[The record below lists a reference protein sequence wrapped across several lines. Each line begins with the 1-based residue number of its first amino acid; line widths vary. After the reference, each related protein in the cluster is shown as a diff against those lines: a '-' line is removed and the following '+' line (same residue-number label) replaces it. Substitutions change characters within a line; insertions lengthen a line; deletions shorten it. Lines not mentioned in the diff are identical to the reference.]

1 MHDFL
6 AEPQTAAFWLGLLE
20 IIGINIVLSGDNA
33 VVIALAARQL
43 PTARR
48 RMAVVAGA
56 GGAVALRV
64 VLTAFAT
71 NLLQLA
77 WVKTVGGL
85 LLLWIAVKLLLPDAQ
100 ENDGPA
106 ASDNFWQ
113 AVRII
118 LVADL
123 VMSLDNVIGIAA
135 AAHGSITLLV
145 LGLAVSVPLIMFSS
159 TLILVWMERMP
170 WIVTAGGA
178 LLGWVGGT
186 TIAAD
191 PAWVAAVGGREWL
204 ETLAGWAGVAL
215 VFGGARWVRLRRMIR
230 PSRAA

>member
-43 PTARR
+43 QPAQR

-64 VLTAFAT
+64 ALTLFAT

-85 LLLWIAVKLLLPDAQ
+85 LLLWIASKLKGRASCSRALA
-100 ENDGPA
+100 GRAWHGRRA
-106 ASDNFWQ
+106 ASSD
-113 AVRII
+113 
-118 LVADL
+118 
-123 VMSLDNVIGIAA
+123 
-135 AAHGSITLLV
+135 
-145 LGLAVSVPLIMFSS
+145 
-159 TLILVWMERMP
+159 
-170 WIVTAGGA
+170 
-178 LLGWVGGT
+178 
-186 TIAAD
+186 
-191 PAWVAAVGGREWL
+191 
-204 ETLAGWAGVAL
+204 
-215 VFGGARWVRLRRMIR
+215 
-230 PSRAA
+230 

>member
-43 PTARR
+43 QPAQR

-64 VLTAFAT
+64 ALTLFAT

-85 LLLWIAVKLLLPDAQ
+85 LLLWIAVKLILPDEQAD
-100 ENDGPA
+100 EGPA
-106 ASDNFWQ
+106 ASENFWQ

-118 LVADL
+118 LMADL

-159 TLILVWMERMP
+159 TLILLWMERMP

-178 LLGWVGGT
+178 LLGWVGAT
-186 TIAAD
+186 TIATD
-191 PAWVAAVGGREWL
+191 PAWTTVVSGREWL
-204 ETLAGWAGVAL
+204 ETLAGWASVAL
-215 VFGGARWVRLRRMIR
+215 VFGGARRLRQRR
-230 PSRAA
+230 GAGPAAV